1 MPQVYTDEHRTR
13 TIVVTTPHG
22 GMGYVR
28 KLRELGVQVWIL
40 PSPTQRVSL
49 VEFRRKCAEERI
61 SGVYF
66 EGGPT
71 LVSQLLRDRQIDYL
85 FVYRAPVVLADGRA
99 KTMLTGLRT
108 ERMADAVRLAE
119 VRHAVIGDDTLTRG
133 RVVYPERMFV
143 DETVFGLG

>member
-1 MPQVYTDEHRTR
+1 MPQVYTDEFRER

-28 KLRELGVQVWIL
+28 KLRDHGVQVWCL
-40 PSPTQRVSL
+40 PSPTQRVNI
-49 VEFRRKCAEERI
+49 VDFRRKCAEERI

-71 LVSQLLRDRQIDYL
+71 LASQLLRDRQIDYL
-85 FVYRAPVVLADGRA
+85 FVYRAPILIADGKAR
-99 KTMLTGLRT
+99 TMLTGLRT
-108 ERMADAVRLAE
+108 EHLTEAVRLAD
-119 VRHAVIGDDTLTRG
+119 VTHAVLGDDTLTRG